1 MTGYNV
7 GDEIRGVV
15 NSLQRDNPDLSA
27 TARVKRAWNTS
38 VDKGIAKHVT
48 GVFVVPDMAASEVVV
63 YVDSSIMATELSM
76 QSELLR
82 LNLNIE
88 LNKDETPTRGMER
101 KAEQVEK
108 LTFRVSRDSYV
119 ARERKLTTM
128 QLLEEEEENYRK
140 AQPMALDD
148 DEISGLEEALS
159 HVENDQ
165 LRDIAYAAAK
175 ANLEWQRVSTA
186 SGTNVRHRMR
196 QLLRDA
202 VSFTNET
209 ASLSNCLIFL
219 TLSNIL
225 NRYKFAL

>member
-48 GVFVVPDMAASEVVV
+48 GVFVVPDTAASEVVV

-108 LTFRVSRDSYV
+108 LTFRISRDSYV

-175 ANLEWQRVSTA
+175 ANLEWQKGV
-186 SGTNVRHRMR
+186 
-196 QLLRDA
+196 D
-202 VSFTNET
+202 SFRNQRP
-209 ASLSNCLIFL
+209 A
-219 TLSNIL
+219 
-225 NRYKFAL
+225 